1 MRLKVDEKTLMNFN
15 FPTEIIRLIYITNVI
30 ENLNRNIRKISRNK
44 IPFPAD
50 DSLIKIV
57 YFAIQ
62 NQLEKWN
69 KVIPNCGLV
78 LYNKFL
84 ICVIA
89 ILKLLIKK

>member
-1 MRLKVDEKTLMNFN
+1 MRLKVDKKNIDELIAFFN
-15 FPTEIIRLIYITNVI
+15 FLTKIRKLIYTTNVI

-44 IPFPAD
+44 TSFPTD

-69 KVIPNCGLV
+69 KVVPNWGPV
-78 LYNKFL
+78 F
-84 ICVIA
+84 V
-89 ILKLLIKK
+89 

>member
-1 MRLKVDEKTLMNFN
+1 MTKKHRWTNCFFN
-15 FPTEIIRLIYITNVI
+15 FLTEIRNLIYTTNVI

-44 IPFPAD
+44 TSFPTD

-69 KVIPNCGLV
+69 KVVFNWGPV
-78 LYNKFL
+78 F
-84 ICVIA
+84 V
-89 ILKLLIKK
+89 